1 MSPANVEH
9 HIIRSSQL
17 SREDNYEYWRTG
29 IASLFDATPTDSD
42 FDTFSADL
50 ATYNPGQF
58 LIGKSSASPQQF
70 HRSGALVSATAV
82 DHLLVQLYVKG
93 ECSYNADGGY
103 GKGVTGDIVCFD
115 LSRPMQSYAS
125 NMDIISLVIPR
136 QMMRLMPKV
145 VDNLHGARVEG
156 SSTLGVILSDYMLS
170 IARRAPTLSQTEG
183 QLLVE
188 STSAL
193 LSSAFT
199 GAVTTQFDT
208 LTHVNLQT
216 IQTFIERNL
225 TNLSLSTDM
234 IMYQFGLSRSA
245 LYRLFEP
252 VGGVGEYIR
261 ERRLKL
267 ARLKLASVG
276 TGRGAVSKLAY
287 SCGFSNEDTFSRAFQ
302 QYFGIRPS
310 EAIRDIGAAAQ
321 LKNMLDGDA
330 DNWMHNWLDKL
341 QMRQSSKVP

>member
-1 MSPANVEH
+1 MSTADVEH
-9 HIIRSSQL
+9 HVVCSSQL
-17 SREDNYEYWRTG
+17 SREDNYEYWRTS
-29 IASLFDATPTDSD
+29 IASLFDATPITND
-42 FDTFSADL
+42 FEEFSADL

-58 LIGKSSASPQQF
+58 LVGKSSASAQQF
-70 HRSGALVSATAV
+70 DRTNALVSATAV

-93 ECSYNADGGY
+93 ECAYNADGGY
-103 GKGVTGDIVCFD
+103 GKGVAGDIVCFD
-115 LSRPMQSYAS
+115 LSRPMQSHTN

-136 QMMRLMPKV
+136 QMMQLMPQV

-156 SSTLGVILSDYMLS
+156 SSTLGVILGEYMQS
-170 IARRAPTLSQTEG
+170 VARLAPTMGQADG
-183 QLLVE
+183 QLLVG

-193 LSSAFT
+193 LSSAFS
-199 GAVTTQFDT
+199 GAVTTRFEA
-208 LTHVNLQT
+208 LTQVNLQA

-234 IMYQFGLSRSA
+234 IMHQFALSRSA

-252 VGGVGEYIR
+252 VGGIVEYIR

-276 TGRGAVSKLAY
+276 NGRGAVAKLAY
-287 SCGFSNEDTFSRAFQ
+287 SSGFSNEETFSRAFQ

-310 EAIRDIGAAAQ
+310 EAIRDVGAATQ
-321 LKNMLDGDA
+321 LKMMLDNHA
-330 DNWMHNWLDKL
+330 DNWLHGWMDKL
-341 QMRQSSKVP
+341 QLRQYG